1 MLMTELEIQLAK
13 ADMCYKKGQVGKL
26 PFLNVQMKTPLRPNE
41 NICSTCK
48 LMKTAYLREF

>member
-1 MLMTELEIQLAK
+1 MTELEIQLAK

-26 PFLNVQMKTPLRPNE
+26 PFLNVQMKTPLCPDI
-41 NICSTCK
+41 NICPTCK